1 MSQISVDFSKSIG
14 IVKPMHCVN
23 NGPSGSKVRATGN
36 NFQAYANLHIP
47 YARNHDASFY
57 PPYGGEHTVDV
68 HRIFKNFDAD
78 VNDPDS
84 YDFEMTDMYTQDILS
99 VGTMPYYRLGA
110 SIEHTKKYGT
120 IPPKDFQKWAE
131 ICEHIIRHYNEG
143 WADGF
148 HYGIEYWEIWNEP
161 DCRNADGSNPCWQ
174 GTEEQFVDFYATAFK
189 HLKTAFPNLK
199 IGGPAICFI
208 CEDSL
213 KFIRNIFDALVKDGM
228 KPDFFSYHG
237 YKDIPDK
244 IGRDCD
250 IVYGL
255 LGEYGWQDTVELHV
269 NEWNYIRGW
278 LGDDFDYSLA
288 SVQGLK
294 GSAFTAATMCVG
306 QNSHI
311 DMMMYYDARPCGF
324 NGLFQGNKLCKTY
337 YTFQAFSK
345 LYETK
350 NYVPSESDDGSIYC
364 TAAKNENTR
373 LLMVTHYQEED
384 GCADKEVAVALE
396 HVEMGDVYRV
406 NYYLL
411 DESHNLGLLRSD
423 KVTVNDFTLYL
434 NMPLHTTYL
443 IEIIKA

>member
-1 MSQISVDFSKSIG
+1 MICVDFSKNAG
-14 IVKPMHCVN
+14 KVKPMHCVN
-23 NGPSGSKVRATGN
+23 NGPSGSKVRATGST
-36 NFQAYANLHIP
+36 FQDYANLHIP

-57 PPYGGEHTVDV
+57 PSYGGEHTVDV

-78 VNDPDS
+78 VNDPAS
-84 YDFEMTDMYTQDILS
+84 YDFEMTDMYTADILS

-110 SIEHTKKYGT
+110 SIEHEKKYGT

-174 GTEEQFVDFYATAFK
+174 GTEEQFVDFFATAFK
-189 HLKTAFPNLK
+189 HLKTTFPSLK

-208 CEDSL
+208 CESSL
-213 KFIRNIFDALVKDGM
+213 NFIRNIFDALIKDGM

-244 IGRDCD
+244 FARDCD
-250 IVYGL
+250 IVYNL
-255 LGEYGWQDTVELHV
+255 LGEYGWQDTVKLHV

-288 SVQGLK
+288 SIQGLK

-306 QNSHI
+306 QRSHI

-324 NGLFQGNKLCKTY
+324 NGLFQGKRLCKTY

-345 LYETK
+345 IYEMQNVVFSK
-350 NYVPSESDDGSIYC
+350 SDEEGIYC
-364 TAAKNENTR
+364 IAAKDENAR
-373 LLMVTHYQEED
+373 RFLVTHYQEED
-384 GCADKEVAVALE
+384 GCVDKEVAVTLE
-396 HVEMGDVYRV
+396 NVDLGDTYRV

-411 DESHNLGLLRSD
+411 DKDHDLTILRSD

-434 NMPLHTTYL
+434 NMPVHTSYY
-443 IEIIKA
+443 IEITKC